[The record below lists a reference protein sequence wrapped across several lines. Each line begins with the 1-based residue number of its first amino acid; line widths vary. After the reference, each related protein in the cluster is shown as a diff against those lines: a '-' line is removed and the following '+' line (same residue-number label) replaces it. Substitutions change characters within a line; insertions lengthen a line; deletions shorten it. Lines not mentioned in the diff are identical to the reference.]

1 MSGRWDD
8 NKKEEEKPQLKFLLS
23 VRNMAILLGST
34 LGIGILIGF
43 NLTI

>member
-1 MSGRWDD
+1 MSGRWDES
-8 NKKEEEKPQLKFLLS
+8 KKEGKPQLKFLLS

-34 LGIGILIGF
+34 LAIGILIGF